1 MSAYLTL
8 PTPMTDEA
16 LLLAAIAQCDPRA
29 SLWQRSDVAVKL
41 RGWQAG
47 RTAHVV
53 LRREHALDAYNDI
66 GFLAGPTGYTAVL
79 SDDHGYY
86 NRAWLLRVHVAYE
99 GLSAAR
105 AAQLAEAERQ
115 RQAERKRQLVEQ
127 QRLAV
132 LQKAKKLGYQV
143 QEHREGDTVRLVLV
157 KRTYA

>member
-1 MSAYLTL
+1 MSAYITL

-16 LLLAAIAQCDPRA
+16 LLLAAIGICCPHA
-29 SLWQRSDVAVKL
+29 SQWQSMATPVAL

-53 LRREHALDAYNDI
+53 LRKEVSADRYNDI
-66 GFLAGPTGYTAVL
+66 GFLAGPTGYIAVL

-86 NRAWLLRVHVAYE
+86 NRAWLSRVHASYASLATV
-99 GLSAAR
+99 R
-105 AAQLAEAERQ
+105 AAQQAEAER
-115 RQAERKRQLVEQ
+115 RLEAERKRQLVEA

-132 LQKAKKLGYQV
+132 VAKARKLGYQV
-143 QEHREGDTVRLVLV
+143 QEHREGAAVRLVLV